1 MATHGFSLVYG
12 GGSIGLMG
20 TLARSMLRCSGNVIG
35 VIPKGL
41 LECEVGMVEASELI
55 VTTTMRERK
64 AIMEEKSDAFV
75 VLPGGF
81 GTVEELMETL
91 TLRQLGYHG
100 KPIIILNLHGYY
112 TPLFQFFAH
121 LVDQGYLSENHTH
134 LYSVVS
140 HVNEAMDV
148 LVSLKNQ
155 SQEHEHE
162 DCDQPEKIREKRGA
176 VALPSA
182 S

>member
-1 MATHGFSLVYG
+1 MATHGFYLVYG

-20 TLARSMLRCSGNVIG
+20 ALARSMLRCGGNVIG

-64 AIMEEKSDAFV
+64 AIMDEKSDAFV

-81 GTVEELMETL
+81 GTLEELMEML

-112 TPLFQFFAH
+112 TPLLHFFSH
-121 LVDQGYLSENHTH
+121 LVDQGYLSESHTN
-134 LYSVVS
+134 LFSVVS

-155 SQEHEHE
+155 SQEHEQE